1 MQRAIAISILMG
13 AICLMG
19 AAPEKPETVM
29 LRFQVKPGGEEELA
43 KVIARHW
50 KTARELKLVR
60 DAPHVTLRGTEDGK
74 TYFVDIFTWRDA
86 GIPDAAPPA
95 ILAIWGEMN
104 KLVEARGGKPGIQIA
119 EVSVE
124 TAPNE

>member
-1 MQRAIAISILMG
+1 MRRAIAISML
-13 AICLMG
+13 L
-19 AAPEKPETVM
+19 AAVCAAADRPETVM
-29 LRFQVKPGGEEELA
+29 LRFQAKPGAEEELA

-50 KTARELKLVR
+50 KTVRELKLVQG
-60 DAPHVTLRGTEDGK
+60 APHVTLRGTEDGK

-86 GIPDAAPPA
+86 GIPDAAPPT
-95 ILAIWGEMN
+95 IQAIWGEMN